1 MLEERGVSQV
11 RITASNGDISERFRR
26 WGLYKNETDIDFLTF
41 EHKDGKMFAIIEY
54 KRKDAIKQYAS
65 HPTYRAVIDLGD
77 RAGLPVIVCRYSD
90 DFSRY
95 VAVPLNME
103 ARKII
108 PNRTEYDELG
118 WVKELYRMRG
128 REVPEEV
135 LSGMKIEI

>member
-1 MLEERGVSQV
+1 MPELWTEC
-11 RITASNGDISERFRR
+11 TTFNNGTISERFRR
-26 WGLYKNETDIDFLTF
+26 WGLYKNETDIGFLTF
-41 EHKDGKMFAIIEY
+41 EHENGKMIAIIEY
-54 KRKDAIKQYAS
+54 KEANALKQYAS
-65 HPTYRAVIDLGD
+65 NPTYRALIDLGD

-90 DFSRY
+90 NFSRY
-95 VAVPLNME
+95 TAIPLNAE

-108 PNRTEYDELG
+108 PNRTEYDEIG

>member
-1 MLEERGVSQV
+1 MPGVLIER
-11 RITASNGDISERFRR
+11 TMFNGEDIWQRLKRY
-26 WGLYKNETDIDFLTF
+26 GLYKNETDIGFLMF
-41 EHKDGKMFAIIEY
+41 ENENGKMTAIIEY
-54 KRKDAIKQYAS
+54 KKANTPKQYAS
-65 HPTYRAVIDLGD
+65 HITYRALIDLGNS
-77 RAGLPVIVCRYSD
+77 AELPVIVCRYSD

-95 VAVPLNME
+95 TAIPLNAE

>member
-1 MLEERGVSQV
+1 MPEALIER
-11 RITASNGDISERFRR
+11 TTFNNGDISQWLRR
-26 WGLYKNETDIDFLTF
+26 WGLYKNETDIGSLTF
-41 EHKDGKMFAIIEY
+41 EHEDGKMFAIIEY
-54 KRKDAIKQYAS
+54 KNQQAMKQYAS

-77 RAGLPVIVCRYSD
+77 RAGIPVIVCRYND

-108 PNRTEYDELG
+108 PNRTEYDEIG
-118 WVKELYRMRG
+118 WVKELYRLRG

-135 LSGMKIEI
+135 LAGMKVEI

>member
-1 MLEERGVSQV
+1 MPGVLIER
-11 RITASNGDISERFRR
+11 TTFNNEDIWQRLKRY
-26 WGLYKNETDIDFLTF
+26 GLYKNETDIGFLTF
-41 EHKDGKMFAIIEY
+41 EHEDGKMIAIIEY
-54 KRKDAIKQYAS
+54 KKEIAQTQYAS
-65 HPTYRAVIDLGD
+65 HPTYRAVIDLGE
-77 RAGLPVIVCRYSD
+77 RARIPVIVCRYNS
-90 DFSRY
+90 DFSTWR
-95 VAVPLNME
+95 AVPLNAE

>member
-1 MLEERGVSQV
+1 MPEVWIEH
-11 RITASNGDISERFRR
+11 TTFNNGTISERFRR
-26 WGLYKNETDIDFLTF
+26 WGLYKNETDIGFLTF
-41 EHKDGKMFAIIEY
+41 EHESGKMIAIIEY
-54 KRKDAIKQYAS
+54 KKANALKQYAS
-65 HPTYRAVIDLGD
+65 NPTYRALIDLGD

-90 DFSRY
+90 NFSRY
-95 VAVPLNME
+95 TAIPLNAE

-108 PNRTEYDELG
+108 PNRTEYDEIG